1 MRKAK
6 RAYGLLFCAIGVGRE
21 SGEEGI
27 AAGEGESAG
36 VLHARGDVPR
46 HVGGGD
52 REAALPERG
61 LPEGALLED
70 LPLFP
75 NPFDHSG
82 DVDTETDPAKVRT
95 KPYDFNG
102 ADVRLETREVIIPK
116 TWEDDKLGPPA
127 QNRFVRLT
135 VHVRQ
140 LGLPVVAA
148 AEAGADGWSAVQLQ
162 QRRADADDGPPSHA
176 QAERTL
182 PDGPAGVAG
191 GGGEEG
197 DEGGG
202 DGAAPSA
209 GEARPVLAVQQGHA
223 GLKHGEEAVRGNDHG
238 GRVGC
243 LVWASVCYKQ
253 AIAWIA

>member
-1 MRKAK
+1 MERKESQQEKVNPLEYYMRKEM
-6 RAYGLLFCAIGVGRE
+6 YPGM
-21 SGEEGI
+21 SEEVI
-27 AAGEGESAG
+27 EK
-36 VLHARGDVPR
+36 LHF
-46 HVGGGD
+46 
-52 REAALPERG
+52 PERG

-148 AEAGADGWSAVQLQ
+148 QKLVLMAGPRYNFNNDVL
-162 QRRADADDGPPSHA
+162 
-176 QAERTL
+176 TL
-182 PDGPAGVAG
+182 TTDRHPTRKQNGRYLMDLLESLV
-191 GGGEEG
+191 
-197 DEGGG
+197 
-202 DGAAPSA
+202 
-209 GEARPVLAVQQGHA
+209 
-223 GLKHGEEAVRGNDHG
+223 EEAKKETKVAATVPRRLPVKRGRYLPFNKDMLG
-238 GRVGC
+238 SSMVK
-243 LVWASVCYKQ
+243 KQ
-253 AIAWIA
+253 YEGMITEDE

>member
-1 MRKAK
+1 MERKESQQEKVNPLEYYMR
-6 RAYGLLFCAIGVGRE
+6 
-21 SGEEGI
+21 EEMYPGMSEEVI
-27 AAGEGESAG
+27 EK
-36 VLHARGDVPR
+36 LHF
-46 HVGGGD
+46 
-52 REAALPERG
+52 PERG

-148 AEAGADGWSAVQLQ
+148 QKLVLMAGPRYNFNNDVLTLTTD
-162 QRRADADDGPPSHA
+162 RHPT
-176 QAERTL
+176 ERTL